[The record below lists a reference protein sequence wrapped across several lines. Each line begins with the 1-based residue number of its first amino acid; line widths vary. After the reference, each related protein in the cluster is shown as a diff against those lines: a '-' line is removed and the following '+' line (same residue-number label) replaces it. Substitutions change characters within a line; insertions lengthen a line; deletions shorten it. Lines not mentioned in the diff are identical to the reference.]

1 MEVSLDSI
9 LLSLI
14 LGCLAILV
22 FRNNPNESS
31 LSSPKSTPSKNDKSP
46 RIRRRKSTITDEYS
60 SQDVFRI
67 VLTGGPCAGK
77 TTGIN
82 KLASELSNSAKVL
95 VVPEASTLLVKG
107 GAINNF
113 EGLDNNAQV
122 EFQASLMQLQMAL
135 EDAFTQIASS
145 VQERSIVI
153 CDRGLMDGSAYI
165 SPELWQALLD
175 ERGWTVVHLRDRRY
189 EAVVHMVTAADG
201 ADSYYSLNNNLA
213 RHEGLEL
220 AIEVDQKL
228 QRAWTGHS
236 HFSVIDN
243 HSSQNFEDKIN
254 NLLTKVLRFMGTKTN
269 GAWKKKILIK
279 SEGKVPA
286 IDNLQV
292 VKILI
297 DDTYLK
303 TSDDN
308 VAKIQKRGQSGSY
321 IYNHC
326 TKKNNDFDDYCVN
339 KCQITAREY
348 IFLREN
354 KDVSRKTVKRV
365 RQCFIYHSNYFMID
379 TYLNVKQGVSVLR
392 TDVLDLSSLKLPP
405 EISIVRDVSD
415 DPGYSTYIMSK
426 INWYVSSE
434 DKNSIIE

>member
-1 MEVSLDSI
+1 MEVSFDS
-9 LLSLI
+9 LLLTLI
-14 LGCLAILV
+14 LGCLVILV
-22 FRNNPNESS
+22 FRNKSNKSP
-31 LSSPKSTPSKNDKSP
+31 LSSPKAEPAENKGNS
-46 RIRRRKSTITDEYS
+46 RIRRRKSTMTDEYS

-82 KLASELSNSAKVL
+82 KLASELSNSVKVL

-189 EAVVHMVTAADG
+189 EAIVHMVTAADG
-201 ADSYYSLNNNLA
+201 AEQYYTLSNNEA

-220 AIEVDQKL
+220 AIEVDRKL

-236 HFSVIDN
+236 HLSVIDN
-243 HSSQNFEDKIN
+243 HSTNSFEEKIN
-254 NLLTKVLRFMGTKTN
+254 NLLTKVLRFMGAKTN
-269 GAWKKKILIK
+269 GACKKKILIK
-279 SEGKVPA
+279 SSGKVPV
-286 IDNLQV
+286 IENLQV
-292 VKILI
+292 VKVLI
-297 DDTYLK
+297 DDAYLI
-303 TSDDN
+303 TSADN

-326 TKKNNDFDDYCVN
+326 TKKKVDFDDYRVN

-348 IFLREN
+348 ILLGEN

-365 RQCFIYHSNYFMID
+365 RQCFIYNSNYFMID
-379 TYLNVKQGVSVLR
+379 TYLNVKKGVSVLR
-392 TDVLDLSSLKLPP
+392 TDVLDLSDLKLPP
-405 EISIVRDVSD
+405 EISIVRDVTD

-426 INWYVSSE
+426 INWYISSE
-434 DKNSIIE
+434 DKDIIIE